1 MPRPRSLSSL
11 WAGLVGL
18 RNPAEPWAHALRYY
32 LTPRGSQEALM
43 RQVRERLCANSGK
56 ARLKVCLPEH
66 LACVY
71 QGGNQQKG
79 KWPKAVDFT
88 WPVRRALGQA
98 NQNRPCKLWG

>member
-1 MPRPRSLSSL
+1 MPRPVFVAPPRGWVGVAQARRTLSSRP
-11 WAGLVGL
+11 GLL
-18 RNPAEPWAHALRYY
+18 LA
-32 LTPRGSQEALM
+32 PRGSQEALM
-43 RQVRERLCANSGK
+43 RQVLDRLCANSGK

-98 NQNRPCKLWG
+98 NQSRPCKLWG